1 MGMYLNPGNDKFKR
15 ACTSDIYID
24 KSGLISNINKLIDK
38 ENNCISVSRPR
49 RFGKSMTAN
58 MLTAYYDKE
67 CDSSD
72 LFDKLKIAQ
81 DIQYKKH
88 LNKYNVI
95 SLNMQDFVSLIP
107 DIDELILYVQ
117 NK

>member
-58 MLTAYYDKE
+58 MLTAYYVTNGSQIIGYLPKHM
-67 CDSSD
+67 
-72 LFDKLKIAQ
+72 KLCGFIW
-81 DIQYKKH
+81 I
-88 LNKYNVI
+88 
-95 SLNMQDFVSLIP
+95 
-107 DIDELILYVQ
+107 
-117 NK
+117 